1 MGYEAGSYICAS
13 FPSMANPFL
22 WKKFCCWIYGDKRI
36 RSFKFVLYD
45 ACRVKTTSVFKI
57 QWIIKRLSFSVQ
69 HFPPCTKGK
78 SRIQQLP
85 INLACHASNLLNS
98 NAPVI
103 RPTCHASHV
112 PSHFQ
117 ETHFDGANKNSFIYS
132 TLTKKASLNDCS
144 SFRNFYNEQS
154 TFPYI
159 YISRYH

>member
-1 MGYEAGSYICAS
+1 MKQGHISAPVFLPWQTRFCEKSSVAGFTGTKESGRLNSCFMTHAGS
-13 FPSMANPFL
+13 
-22 WKKFCCWIYGDKRI
+22 
-36 RSFKFVLYD
+36 
-45 ACRVKTTSVFKI
+45 TSVFKI

-103 RPTCHASHV
+103 RPTSHASHV